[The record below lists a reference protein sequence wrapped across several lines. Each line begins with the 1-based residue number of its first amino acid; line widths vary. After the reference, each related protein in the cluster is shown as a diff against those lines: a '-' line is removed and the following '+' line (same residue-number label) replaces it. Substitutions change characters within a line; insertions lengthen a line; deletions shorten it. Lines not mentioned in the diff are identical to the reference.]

1 MYENSRWTRNISLD
15 EPAYTPL
22 LNIVGGLWLWYSWER
37 SWIKQHRYRNHLNR
51 LTRSMKALDELEILL
66 SLDEPAYTP
75 LLQSAVYDMYS
86 RWSKGKNIDLEI
98 I

>member
-1 MYENSRWTRNISLD
+1 
-15 EPAYTPL
+15 
-22 LNIVGGLWLWYSWER
+22 
-37 SWIKQHRYRNHLNR
+37 
-51 LTRSMKALDELEILL
+51 MKTLDELEILL